1 MADLYPEYFA
11 GFYDLIYH
19 QIRDGVDNRFYLDKI
34 KNTSGKVLEVGT
46 GTGRLLTEALENGAD
61 IYGIDIS
68 PTMLNYLKA
77 KLNIEQQK
85 RISLQNIIDFTSDNK
100 YDLIVAPFRV
110 FMHLTEKADQ
120 LDALNNVYYHLNPGG
135 QFIFDVFVPDLRP
148 LINGLEN
155 VTDFE
160 GEYEP
165 GKRVKRIVS
174 TKPDLLNQIINITF
188 RFEWNDGNSNYSK
201 EWKTPLRYFFRFE
214 LEHLVERS
222 KFKKYR
228 IAGDFNGNE
237 LDDDSKEFIL
247 ICEK

>member
-1 MADLYPEYFA
+1 
-11 GFYDLIYH
+11 
-19 QIRDGVDNRFYLDKI
+19 
-34 KNTSGKVLEVGT
+34 
-46 GTGRLLTEALENGAD
+46 
-61 IYGIDIS
+61 
-68 PTMLNYLKA
+68 
-77 KLNIEQQK
+77 
-85 RISLQNIIDFTSDNK
+85 
-100 YDLIVAPFRV
+100 
-110 FMHLTEKADQ
+110 MHLTEKVDQ

-135 QFIFDVFVPDLRP
+135 QFIFDVFVPDLKP

-174 TKPDLLNQIINITF
+174 TKPDLLNQIININF
-188 RFEWNDGNSNYSK
+188 RFEWNDGNSNYCK
-201 EWKTPLRYFFRFE
+201 EWKSSLRYFFRFE